1 MDNFKK
7 IDLFLGAYERTKPD
21 YNMFAY
27 DAGDNPITV
36 GIVTAYGSDPISD
49 ATYNFDTKR
58 FNFWSG
64 DQAVH
69 SCHEDEADELLLI
82 LQNLR

>member
-27 DAGDNPITV
+27 DTRDNAPTVAIVTNGNTYPIT
-36 GIVTAYGSDPISD
+36 D
-49 ATYNFDTKR
+49 ATYNFDTNR
-58 FNFWSG
+58 FTFWLY
-64 DQAVH
+64 DEQVH
-69 SCHEDEADELLLI
+69 SCHEDEADELFLI
-82 LQNLR
+82 LKSLH

>member
-1 MDNFKK
+1 MDNFKR

-27 DAGDNPITV
+27 DTGDNAPSV
-36 GIVTAYGSDPISD
+36 GIVTAYGSDPITD
-49 ATYNFDTKR
+49 ATYNFDTGI

-64 DQAVH
+64 EQAVH
-69 SCHEDEADELLLI
+69 SCHEDEADDLFKI
-82 LQNLR
+82 LKNLT